1 MHDSLLDDDVK
12 TFQTTFRKWVAK
24 EVVPHHQEWE
34 HAGQVPHAL
43 WEKAGAQGFLCIPQA
58 EKWGGLG
65 LDFRYA
71 NVVGEELAR
80 VGASGVAF
88 TLHSDIV
95 APYIESFGNDAQ
107 RERWLPKMASGELV
121 GAIAMTE
128 PGTGSDL
135 QAVRTKAVLD
145 GDEWVINGSKTFISN
160 GLLCGLCI
168 VVCDTEGG
176 DKGAASKSLI
186 VVEADRPGFVR
197 GKHLDKMGMR
207 AQDTTE
213 LHFED
218 CRVPKENLLGER
230 GAGFLYLME
239 KLGTER
245 FIIAAGCVA
254 AAEAVF
260 DDTVKYCKER
270 HAFGKP
276 IGKFQH
282 NRFKLAELKTEIDV
296 AAAFVDRVLSLH
308 LAGENITVPASQAK
322 YWASEML
329 GRVVDACVQLHGG
342 YGFMNEYPVAKAYVD
357 ARVQRIY
364 GGTTEIMKEII
375 GRSIL

>member
-1 MHDSLLDDDVK
+1 MQRPYRDDHEALRES
-12 TFQTTFRKWVAK
+12 FRKFCDAEIAPYHAQW
-24 EVVPHHQEWE
+24 ERDHIVPKD
-34 HAGQVPHAL
+34 L
-43 WEKAGAQGFLCIPQA
+43 WLKAGAAGFLLPA
-58 EKWGGLG
+58 APEEYGGAG
-65 LDFRYA
+65 GDFGHSA
-71 NVVGEELAR
+71 VIMEELAKIHAT
-80 VGASGVAF
+80 GPGFS
-88 TLHSDIV
+88 LHSDIV
-95 APYIESFGNDAQ
+95 APYLLNFGSDEQ
-107 RERWLPKMASGELV
+107 KETWLPKMARGEV
-121 GAIAMTE
+121 ITAIAMTE

-168 VVCDTEGG
+168 VVCDTDDGESGS
-176 DKGAASKSLI
+176 ASKSLI
-186 VVEADRPGFVR
+186 VVEADAPGFVR

-218 CRVPKENLLGER
+218 CRVPKDNLLGDR

-245 FIIAAGCVA
+245 YIIASGCVA
-254 AAEAVF
+254 AAEAIF
-260 DDTVKYCKER
+260 EETVTYCKER
-270 HAFGKP
+270 QAFGKP
-276 IGKFQH
+276 IGKFQY

-308 LAGENITVPASQAK
+308 LSGDNITVPASQAK